1 MLRSRLGAA
10 VVVAALV
17 AGCSM
22 SSGEPDPVG
31 ETGKIT
37 VRILSGT
44 DTSINAGDQP
54 LGGATG
60 IYAQLANWWNRNM
73 LASTKIE
80 IRLDTVRGGATTG
93 HSQMVSEAQDGSG
106 DVDLYNLDG
115 PWLEQFVR
123 GGYVRPL
130 DDLVE
135 QKKIRQGDFLPRPWA
150 SALDSEGRLY
160 AVPFTTDAGLLYY
173 RQSLVTP
180 AQVAGVRDF
189 AGLAALADGV
199 MRGPHSSTV
208 SEGYVGQFANYE
220 GLTVNALEAIW
231 SHAPGAFTGGSQD
244 LAGIARGLT
253 ELVRVRRTLPA
264 TDEVYDEAKA
274 AADFAD
280 GHAAM
285 MRNWPIYYARILAGG
300 PGTITAGQFKVVP
313 LPYPSVLGGQ
323 NLAISR
329 DTKHFDAA
337 VRVLQF
343 LTDRNTQRCLFAV
356 GGFPPTRQDAFD
368 EAWTGSSP
376 LPGLAPGTRDLL
388 CGTAKGKWTA
398 LGPTIRQAVAAARP
412 RPALRDYT
420 RFSDLLSAGT
430 SALFTD
436 QDPAGATGEL
446 ISDLAEAAKV
456 RR

>member
-1 MLRSRLGAA
+1 MLRSRLGAVLVLA
-10 VVVAALV
+10 VLA
-17 AGCSM
+17 AGCS
-22 SSGEPDPVG
+22 SQGGPGPDD

-44 DTSINAGDQP
+44 DTSINAGDRP

-73 LASTKIE
+73 FASTKIE
-80 IRLDTVRGGATTG
+80 IRLDTVRGGATTV

-106 DVDLYNLDG
+106 GVDLYNLDG
-115 PWLEQFVR
+115 PWLQQFVR
-123 GGYVRPL
+123 GGYLRPL
-130 DDLVE
+130 DALVG

-150 SALDSEGRLY
+150 SALDTEGRLY

-173 RQSLVTP
+173 RQPLVTP
-180 AQVAGVRDF
+180 AQVAGVHDF
-189 AGLAALADGV
+189 AGLVALADTV
-199 MRGPHSSTV
+199 MRGPHAATIT
-208 SEGYVGQFANYE
+208 EGYVGQFANYE

-231 SHAPGAFTGGSQD
+231 SHSPGAFSGGPQD
-244 LAGIARGLT
+244 LAGIERGLA
-253 ELVRVRRTLPA
+253 ELVRARRRLPVS
-264 TDEVYDEAKA
+264 DEVYDEAKA

-300 PGTITAGQFKVVP
+300 PGTIEAGQFRVVP

-329 DTKHFDAA
+329 GTRHFDAA

-343 LTDRNTQRCLFAV
+343 LTGRDTQRCLFAV

-376 LPGLAPGTRDLL
+376 LPGLALGTRDLL
-388 CGTAKGKWTA
+388 CGAAKGQWTA
-398 LGPTIRQAVAAARP
+398 LGPTIRQGVAGARP
-412 RPALRDYT
+412 RPALPDYT
-420 RFSDLLSAGT
+420 RFSDVLSAGV

-436 QDPAGATGEL
+436 PDPAGATARLVSGL
-446 ISDLAEAAKV
+446 SEAAKV
-456 RR
+456 GG